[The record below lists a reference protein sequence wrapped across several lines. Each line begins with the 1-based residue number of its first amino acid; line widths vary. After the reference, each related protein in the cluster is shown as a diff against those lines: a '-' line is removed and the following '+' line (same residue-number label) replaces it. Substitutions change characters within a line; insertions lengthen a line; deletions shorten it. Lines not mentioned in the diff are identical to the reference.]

1 MLSQEEN
8 LIDIFT
14 LSSAFTQTFTKPG
27 ECILSSF
34 EGNFIKYNFKE
45 KKTKSEKNVK
55 NYLTKE
61 MNDKFG
67 NYLTNPPFINKC
79 IYNRSAEEISFG
91 LMNGFLLNLKN
102 NLKTKF
108 VKRFHNGAI
117 RDLKLFNQLKDI
129 LLTLGKDRCIKAI
142 DSDGEVR
149 LAVDLAHFENEDPF
163 VVDSNLEG
171 DIYYLDEN
179 STNLKIIKLK
189 K

>member
-1 MLSQEEN
+1 

-14 LSSAFTQTFTKPG
+14 LSSAFTQTFTKPD

-34 EGNFIKYNFKE
+34 DGNFIKYNFKE

-55 NYLTKE
+55 NYLAKE
-61 MNDKFG
+61 MKESFG

-79 IYNRSAEEISFG
+79 LYNRSTEEISFG
-91 LMNGFLLNLKN
+91 LMNGVLLNLKN

-117 RDLKLFNQLKDI
+117 RDLKLFNQNDVKDI
-129 LLTLGKDRCIKAI
+129 LLTLGKDRCIKAV
-142 DSDGEVR
+142 DSEGEVR
-149 LAVDLAHFENEDPF
+149 LAVDLSHFENEDPF